1 MIEKNVIMAV
11 LTGIAATGV
20 LPVIAGIVLLAAH
33 KIKASSFWA
42 GVLAYIIAFLAY
54 TIVGGIIS
62 LTAMMSSGNMQ
73 NIMSGNTGDIKIS
86 PVLTAVLNLIMAL
99 VFSLS
104 MCICIGSC
112 MKNTRTFIGAV
123 SCGLG
128 FGIGYTVTAAFS
140 LYTLY
145 SGFVMINSGAFDQLY
160 AKSVDAGVM
169 TKEQVNAMKQ
179 SFTSMTAADAFIQI
193 VSAIGGAALFA
204 AAAVFIMR
212 GACAKKLFAGT
223 AAAFAALA
231 AQHVAEGLIPN
242 VIAGAVISLAIGA
255 AALIFAVR
263 MREQVTPP
271 PKPVYNDSFMRTV
284 NSAKEEEKQ

>member
-1 MIEKNVIMAV
+1 MVEKNVIMAV
-11 LTGIAATGV
+11 LSGIAVTGV
-20 LPVIAGIVLLAAH
+20 IPIIAGLVLLAVH

-62 LTAMMSSGNMQ
+62 LTAMASSGNMQ
-73 NIMSGNTGDIKIS
+73 NIISGNAEVS
-86 PVLTAVLNLIMAL
+86 PILVTVLDLIMAL

-128 FGIGYTVTAAFS
+128 FGIGYMVTAAMS
-140 LYTLY
+140 LYSLY
-145 SGFVMINSGAFDQLY
+145 SGFVMVNSGGFDKIY
-160 AKSVDAGVM
+160 AQSVDAGIM

-179 SFTSMTAADAFIQI
+179 TFTSMTAADALIQI

-242 VIAGAVISLAIGA
+242 VIAGAVVSLAIGA

-263 MREQVTPP
+263 MREKVTPP
-271 PKPVYNDSFMRTV
+271 PKPVYNDSFMRSIESV
-284 NSAKEEEKQ
+284 KEEEKQ

>member
-11 LTGIAATGV
+11 LAGIAATGV

-62 LTAMMSSGNMQ
+62 LTAMASSGNMQ
-73 NIMSGNTGDIKIS
+73 NIISGNAEVS
-86 PVLTAVLNLIMAL
+86 PVLVTVLNLIMAL

-128 FGIGYTVTAAFS
+128 FGIGYMVTAAIS
-140 LYTLY
+140 LYSLY
-145 SGFVMINSGAFDQLY
+145 SGFVMVNSGGFDKIY
-160 AKSVDAGVM
+160 AQSVDAGIM

-179 SFTSMTAADAFIQI
+179 TFTSVTAAGALIQI
-193 VSAIGGAALFA
+193 VSAIGGAALFT

-212 GACAKKLFAGT
+212 GVCAKKLFAGT

-242 VIAGAVISLAIGA
+242 VIAGAVVSLAIGA

-263 MREQVTPP
+263 MREKVTPP
-271 PKPVYNDSFMRTV
+271 PKPVYNDSFMRSIESV
-284 NSAKEEEKQ
+284 KEEEKQ